1 MLICSSHSATKVDAN
16 CLNAAFLTQ
25 YVLDL
30 HDCFNCKPFP
40 SEIEVLS
47 GLIPMCSMIYKSF
60 KQDVPHFNSID
71 VPCQHIDC
79 KFDSKDVILGFS
91 SGLDSVYQAI
101 LLKEQGYDVHLL
113 FAKGINTYE
122 NGQAW
127 KYAKPIAD
135 KIGVDL
141 ISVDVKKNL
150 SKDLLKNPFR
160 QQWPENPIKNEFIM
174 SVMLDICLERGWR
187 HISLGDDFDLTLDKS
202 VPGVNTTDAKEVT
215 MSFLSGI
222 EKYVAGFDFISIPKG
237 HDKGVRLQ
245 KLIDYGLEDLY
256 YSCVQAGCRNKYF
269 KSMTEKKFNVK
280 LFGNNCGK
288 CRKCCMHNLI
298 LHYTNKKIIPD
309 DYVSYC
315 WEKMYTTGCK
325 ADYEFFK
332 PELSLEERINNLF
345 SY

>member
-1 MLICSSHSATKVDAN
+1 MLVSSAHNATKIDVD
-16 CLNAAFLTQ
+16 CLSSTFLTQ
-25 YVLDL
+25 HILDL

-40 SEIEVLS
+40 CQLKTLPSLS
-47 GLIPMCSMIYKSF
+47 AMCNMVYESF
-60 KQDVPHFNSID
+60 KQEVPSFDGID
-71 VPCQHIDC
+71 AESMNIES
-79 KFDSKDVILGFS
+79 KSDSKDVILGFS
-91 SGLDSVYQAI
+91 SGLDSVYQAL
-101 LLKEQGYDVHLL
+101 LLKEQGYNVHLL

-127 KYAKPIAD
+127 KYAQPIAD
-135 KIGVDL
+135 IIGAEL
-141 ISVDVKKNL
+141 MSFNVKKNL
-150 SKDLLKNPFR
+150 SKDLSKNPFR
-160 QQWPENPIKNEFIM
+160 QQWPENPIKNELIM
-174 SVMLDICLERGWR
+174 AVMLDICIERGWR
-187 HISLGDDFDLTLDKS
+187 YISLGDDFDLTLDKS

-215 MSFLSGI
+215 LSFLDGI
-222 EKYVAGFDFISIPKG
+222 REYVKGFTFIPIQKG

-269 KSMTEKKFNVK
+269 KSLTEKKFNVK

-298 LHYTNKKIIPD
+298 LHYTKKKIIPD

-332 PELSLEERINNLF
+332 PELSLDERINNLF